1 MKRGR
6 RTIGRGGFAIGLLF
20 VLLST
25 GAWAEPG
32 QNGKPLRAGPPSWTG
47 DLTPIADTEWSRDR
61 AAHLLERAGFGGTP
75 QEIDLLAE
83 MSPDAAVRHLV
94 EYHRVDD
101 RLVPA
106 FEESGVFDPSLDPF
120 PKSRIDAVRIAR
132 ANGEAMGVRVKP
144 GGDRPLQPV
153 VNRFFYWL
161 RADLLEMR
169 RAGQWWAQR
178 MLVTPRPLQEKL
190 ALFWHGHFATSDVK
204 VRDYRKLLKQYAL
217 FREHANGNFRDLLI
231 GAARDPAMLVYLDA
245 GENVKGRPNEN
256 FGREILELFTM
267 GVGNY
272 TETDIREASRAFTG
286 WTHAG
291 LDFVL
296 KPELHDTDAKTFLG
310 RTGTYGGVEIIDIV
324 LDRDVTAQFI
334 AAKLYRFFV
343 RDDPSPELVAELG
356 ALLRRYDYEFS
367 PLLTTIF
374 RSRDFYGPA
383 AYATQI
389 KSPVHLVVSTYRKL
403 GLREIPGVPDF
414 GSTTRAL
421 GQELFYPPNVAG
433 WEGGRSWITPA
444 LLLERGNFAREIL
457 FPDMVNFRPPDRWMP
472 VTNRKVA
479 AKIDRGFEITAAT
492 IETDAGADDSMAGSM
507 ENGMAMDGTGMAGQP
522 AADGRKQPVKAVSM
536 FNRMADADEDFNT
549 RYGSTHGW
557 QTAFRRVK
565 PIPRHAAPLDLA
577 GMVVRAGLTD
587 TTQVVDYFIGRL
599 LRTPLVEEDRRALI
613 AFLTEELGTTAI
625 DAAATYLEEPVRQ
638 VVHLIMSTPEYQLG

>member
-1 MKRGR
+1 M
-6 RTIGRGGFAIGLLF
+6 LL

-25 GAWAEPG
+25 GAWAEPAR
-32 QNGKPLRAGPPSWTG
+32 NGKSLRAGPPSWTG

-61 AAHLLERAGFGGTP
+61 ATHLLERAGFGGTP
-75 QEIDLLAE
+75 QEIDYLASL
-83 MSPDAAVRHLV
+83 SPDAAVRHLV
-94 EYHRVDD
+94 AYHRVDD
-101 RLVPA
+101 SHVPA

-132 ANGEAMGVRVKP
+132 ANGEAIGVRVKP

-190 ALFWHGHFATSDVK
+190 ALFWHGHFATSDTK

-231 GAARDPAMLVYLDA
+231 GIARDPAMLVYLDA

-291 LDFVL
+291 LDFIVQ
-296 KPELHDTDAKTFLG
+296 PELHDTGAKTFLG
-310 RTGTYGGVEIIDIV
+310 RTGTYGGVEIIDII
-324 LDRDVTAQFI
+324 LDRDVTAQFM

-343 RDDPSPELVAELG
+343 RDDPPPELVAELG
-356 ALLRRYDYEFS
+356 VLLRRYDYELS

-414 GSTTRAL
+414 GSITRAL

-472 VTNRKVA
+472 VTNQKVA

-492 IETDAGADDSMAGSM
+492 IETDAVADNSMAGSM
-507 ENGMAMDGTGMAGQP
+507 ENGMAMDGNGMAGQP
-522 AADGRKQPVKAVSM
+522 AADARKQPVKAVSM

-565 PIPRHAAPLDLA
+565 PIPRRAAPLDLA
-577 GMVVRAGLTD
+577 AMVVRAGLTD
-587 TTQVVDYFIGRL
+587 TAQVVDYFIGRL
-599 LRTPLVEEDRRALI
+599 LRVPLAEEDRRALI
-613 AFLTEELGTTAI
+613 AFLTEELGTSAI

-638 VVHLIMSTPEYQLG
+638 VVHLIMSTPEYQIG

>member
-1 MKRGR
+1 M
-6 RTIGRGGFAIGLLF
+6 ASL
-20 VLLST
+20 
-25 GAWAEPG
+25 
-32 QNGKPLRAGPPSWTG
+32 
-47 DLTPIADTEWSRDR
+47 
-61 AAHLLERAGFGGTP
+61 
-75 QEIDLLAE
+75 
-83 MSPDAAVRHLV
+83 SPDAAVRHLV
-94 EYHRVDD
+94 AYHRVDD
-101 RLVPA
+101 SHVPA

-190 ALFWHGHFATSDVK
+190 ALFWHGHFATSDTK

-217 FREHANGNFRDLLI
+217 FREHANGNFRDLLV
-231 GAARDPAMLVYLDA
+231 GVARDPAMLVYLDA

-291 LDFVL
+291 LDFVVQ
-296 KPELHDTDAKTFLG
+296 PELHDTGAKTFLG
-310 RTGTYGGVEIIDIV
+310 RTGTYGGVEIIDII

-343 RDDPSPELVAELG
+343 RDDPPPELVAELG
-356 ALLRRYDYEFS
+356 ALLRRYDYELS

-414 GSTTRAL
+414 GSITRAL

-472 VTNRKVA
+472 VTNQKVA

-492 IETDAGADDSMAGSM
+492 IETDAGADNSMAGSM
-507 ENGMAMDGTGMAGQP
+507 ENGMAMDGNGMAGQP
-522 AADGRKQPVKAVSM
+522 AVDGRKQPVKAVSM

-587 TTQVVDYFIGRL
+587 TAQVVDYFIGRL
-599 LRTPLVEEDRRALI
+599 LRVPLAEEDRRTLI
-613 AFLTEELGTTAI
+613 AFLTEELGTAAI
-625 DAAATYLEEPVRQ
+625 DTAATYLEEPVRQ
-638 VVHLIMSTPEYQLG
+638 VVHLIMSTPEYQIG